1 MKKKAR
7 EIAFL
12 TLFQSEFTQPLTI
25 NHLLDLFESDLP
37 AAAVADIETLV
48 EGVRTSL
55 TKIDE
60 RIQASSQNWNVSRLS
75 SVDRTILR
83 LAVYEMIFSPHRL
96 DAALVINEAIELA
109 KKYSSEEA
117 PRFVNG
123 VLDQAAKRGP

>member
-1 MKKKAR
+1 MKKKSR

-12 TLFQSEFTQPLTI
+12 TLFQSEFAQPLQLR
-25 NHLLDLFESDLP
+25 HLLELFESDLP
-37 AAAVADIETLV
+37 PEAVADIEALV
-48 EGVRTSL
+48 EGVRSDL
-55 TKIDE
+55 QKIDD
-60 RIQASSQNWNVSRLS
+60 RIQASMQNWNVSRLS

-83 LAVYEMIFSPHRL
+83 LAVYEMLFHAQRL
-96 DAALVINEAIELA
+96 DVALVINEAIELA